1 LPFTYYHEHYCQV
14 LGRVMLGYTMN
25 DLNNMK
31 YGVDSAL
38 LVLDS
43 DEHPAIH
50 NYLVTASDFLGGLW
64 AEGYFDN
71 VD

>member
-1 LPFTYYHEHYCQV
+1 
-14 LGRVMLGYTMN
+14 MLGYTKE

-50 NYLVTASDFLGGLW
+50 NYLVMTKDFLDGLL
-64 AEGYFDN
+64 AEGYFD
-71 VD
+71 